1 MATPSDH
8 VLLRPFNDV
17 TKWAKFALSQANGH
31 SSDHGYQQT
40 SLHHSSQSLL
50 REGERALRRLVPLL
64 AVSSPQLTE
73 FLRHLTL
80 RNEDVV
86 CQVRSIDILLYD
98 FEDFIEPRTFDKAK
112 FDELQAATKELAIT
126 LVEEITRFT
135 TKSALESSPAPS
147 KFPPLPPLPQFTSPP
162 DVARSSSQMS
172 MRPPIN
178 TARSGSSLGQHQ
190 QRPSL
195 IGGSERD
202 RSHSAGRALR
212 TADYS
217 TSRSPITPS
226 GLASPVTLPLTS
238 KYAIPEQE
246 AQTYRYVQ
254 AHRRQDSD
262 SDAILNSLQG
272 LDIGAITPPSSVALS
287 PKSTGYQ
294 NAANQDTRGSFGY
307 NQQDTP
313 PPSVTTE
320 PVSQHD
326 WSAAIDQ
333 QSAAVPRPSSVTAS
347 QYTSP
352 KLTEYRNSGSYIPSA
367 APPEHSQ
374 LFIVTQGSAPSIRSD
389 GSGTSGSKAV
399 STSSS
404 SIRKDSTSMKSIQ
417 SLPTYEIGSDSSLA
431 LLGGLCKGARAF
443 TSGGPGQAIK
453 RVGGGS
459 DGATRPREYSQETL
473 FGQML
478 DNPTETF
485 TEPTAQCLH
494 CEYKTPYSQL
504 RQDMDQDPLASQQT
518 RGILHRPRFLFKS
531 HIAVRNVNSVY
542 FGCLFCDKTKSTL
555 QEDDATVFQSIDLLF
570 RHISRHGHPLSHV
583 PGAEVVYEHSDI
595 NSRGRQDCDLYIPN
609 STMTTL
615 HGVTRTNESNRLS
628 SLPVA
633 RAVKDHIRRT
643 NEKPQAR
650 PDATSEILQ
659 FFSGA
664 RIVGVE
670 FPEKWDGK
678 WCQGW
683 HDGVFGTFPSKL
695 ISLDMPRHVKIA
707 SLPNTPRT
715 GVVRWKFEKQR
726 QPGWL
731 ALKKG
736 DIIYNLAWE
745 DPHAWFWS
753 GSNAKREYGIFPR
766 SHILIESIKD
776 GSLSHEDQRHRQK
789 EKTRFGGLFTKYK

>member
-8 VLLRPFNDV
+8 VLLRPFSDV
-17 TKWAKFALSQANGH
+17 TKWAKFALSQANEH
-31 SSDHGYQQT
+31 SLDHGYQQT

-80 RNEDVV
+80 RN
-86 CQVRSIDILLYD
+86 
-98 FEDFIEPRTFDKAK
+98 DFIEPQTFDKAK

-172 MRPPIN
+172 MRPPVN

-195 IGGSERD
+195 IAGSEQRD
-202 RSHSAGRALR
+202 RSHSTGRALR

-217 TSRSPITPS
+217 TARSPITPS
-226 GLASPVTLPLTS
+226 GLASPVSLPLTS

-254 AHRRQDSD
+254 THRRQDSD
-262 SDAILNSLQG
+262 SDAILNGLQG

-294 NAANQDTRGSFGY
+294 NAVHQDTRGSFGY

-313 PPSVTTE
+313 PPSVTE

-326 WSAAIDQ
+326 WSTAIDQ

-374 LFIVTQGSAPSIRSD
+374 LFIVTQGSAPSVRSD

-443 TSGGPGQAIK
+443 ASGGPGQAIK

-459 DGATRPREYSQETL
+459 DGATRPKEYSQETL

-570 RHISRHGHPLSHV
+570 RHVSRHGHPLPHV
-583 PGAEVVYEHSDI
+583 PGVEVVYEHSDI

-615 HGVTRTNESNRLS
+615 HGVSRTNESNRLA

-650 PDATSEILQ
+650 PDVTSEILQ

-736 DIIYNLAWE
+736 DIIYNLACEFSIISNLTTMQW
-745 DPHAWFWS
+745 HSHYLQGRIHMRGS
-753 GSNAKREYGIFPR
+753 GVVQMPRESMGYFPG
-766 SHILIESIKD
+766 LIS
-776 GSLSHEDQRHRQK
+776 
-789 EKTRFGGLFTKYK
+789 

>member
-1 MATPSDH
+1 MASPSDH

-17 TKWAKFALSQANGH
+17 TKWAKFALSQASGH
-31 SSDHGYQQT
+31 DYQQT
-40 SLHHSSQSLL
+40 ALNQASQALL

-73 FLRHLTL
+73 FLRHLAL
-80 RNEDVV
+80 RHEDVV

-98 FEDFIEPRTFDKAK
+98 FEDFIEPATFDKTK

-135 TKSALESSPAPS
+135 TKSALESSSPRS
-147 KFPPLPPLPQFTSPP
+147 KFPPLPPLPQLTSPS

-172 MRPPIN
+172 MRPPR
-178 TARSGSSLGQHQ
+178 AGSSLGTHQ
-190 QRPSL
+190 QRPSF
-195 IGGSERD
+195 IGGSEQRD
-202 RSHSAGRALR
+202 RSHSTGRALR

-217 TSRSPITPS
+217 TTRSPTTPS
-226 GLASPVTLPLTS
+226 GLASPVSFPLSS

-246 AQTYRYVQ
+246 AQTYHYIQ
-254 AHRRQDSD
+254 AHRRQESD
-262 SDAILNSLQG
+262 SDTFLNSLQG
-272 LDIGAITPPSSVALS
+272 LDIGAVTPSSSVALS

-294 NAANQDTRGSFGY
+294 NVIDQNTRGPFSY
-307 NQQDTP
+307 NHQDTP

-320 PVSQHD
+320 PVSQPD
-326 WSAAIDQ
+326 WSTVIDR
-333 QSAAVPRPSSVTAS
+333 QSAAVPRPVSVTAS

-367 APPEHSQ
+367 ASPEHQQ
-374 LFIVTQGSAPSIRSD
+374 LSIITQGLAPSIRSD
-389 GSGTSGSKAV
+389 GSGASGSKAI
-399 STSSS
+399 STSSGS
-404 SIRKDSTSMKSIQ
+404 VRKDSVSMTSVH
-417 SLPTYEIGSDSSLA
+417 SLQTYEIGSDSSLA
-431 LLGGLCKGARAF
+431 LMGGLCKGARAF
-443 TSGGPGQAIK
+443 ASGGPGQAIK

-459 DGATRPREYSQETL
+459 DGATRPRDYSQETL

-478 DNPTETF
+478 DNPAQTL

-494 CEYKTPYSQL
+494 CEYKTPYSHL

-518 RGILHRPRFLFKS
+518 RGILHRARFLFKS

-570 RHISRHGHPLSHV
+570 RHISRHAHPLPHV
-583 PGAEVVYEHSDI
+583 SGVEVVYEQSDI
-595 NSRGRQDCDLYIPN
+595 NSRGRQDCDLYFPN
-609 STMTTL
+609 STMAAL
-615 HGVTRTNESNRLS
+615 QGVSRANESNRLA
-628 SLPVA
+628 SLPIG
-633 RAVKDHIRRT
+633 RAVKDHIRRS

-650 PDATSEILQ
+650 PDASSELLQ
-659 FFSGA
+659 FVSGA
-664 RIVGVE
+664 RIIGIE

-695 ISLDMPRHVKIA
+695 ITLDIPRHVKIT

-736 DIIYNLAWE
+736 DIIYNLACGFSIIINLAKIDTYTIYRGGSTRVVLE
-745 DPHAWFWS
+745 WF
-753 GSNAKREYGIFPR
+753 KC
-766 SHILIESIKD
+766 
-776 GSLSHEDQRHRQK
+776 K
-789 EKTRFGGLFTKYK
+789 ERVRNIS

>member
-17 TKWAKFALSQANGH
+17 AKWAKFALSQASGH
-31 SSDHGYQQT
+31 SDYGYQQM
-40 SLHHSSQSLL
+40 SVNQSSQSLL

-64 AVSSPQLTE
+64 AVSSPQLAE
-73 FLRHLTL
+73 FLRHLAL
-80 RNEDVV
+80 RHEDVI

-98 FEDFIEPRTFDKAK
+98 FEDFIEPQTFDKAK
-112 FDELQAATKELAIT
+112 FDELQAATKALAIT

-135 TKSALESSPAPS
+135 TKSALESSPPPS
-147 KFPPLPPLPQFTSPP
+147 KFPPLPPLPQLTSPP

-172 MRPPIN
+172 MRPSIN
-178 TARSGSSLGQHQ
+178 APRSGSSLGTHQ
-190 QRPSL
+190 QRPPF
-195 IGGSERD
+195 IGGSEQRD

-217 TSRSPITPS
+217 TSRSPITTS
-226 GLASPVTLPLTS
+226 GLASPVSLPLSS

-246 AQTYRYVQ
+246 AQTYGYVQ
-254 AHRRQDSD
+254 AHQRQGSD
-262 SDAILNSLQG
+262 TDVILNSLQG
-272 LDIGAITPPSSVALS
+272 LDIGVITPPSSVALS
-287 PKSTGYQ
+287 PNSTGYQ
-294 NAANQDTRGSFGY
+294 NAINQNARGSL
-307 NQQDTP
+307 DTP

-320 PVSQHD
+320 PVSQQD
-326 WSAAIDQ
+326 WSTVIDQ

-347 QYTSP
+347 QYTNP
-352 KLTEYRNSGSYIPSA
+352 KRTEYRNSGSYTPSA
-367 APPEHSQ
+367 ASPEHQQ
-374 LFIVTQGSAPSIRSD
+374 LFIVTQVSAPSVRSD
-389 GSGTSGSKAV
+389 GSGASGSKAV

-404 SIRKDSTSMKSIQ
+404 SIRKDSASVKSIH
-417 SLPTYEIGSDSSLA
+417 SLQTHEIGPDSSLA
-431 LLGGLCKGARAF
+431 LLGGLCKGAQAF
-443 TSGGPGQAIK
+443 ASGGPGQAIK

-459 DGATRPREYSQETL
+459 DSAIRPREYSQETL

-494 CEYKTPYSQL
+494 CEYKTPYSHL

-570 RHISRHGHPLSHV
+570 RHISRHGHPLPHV
-583 PGAEVVYEHSDI
+583 PGVEVVYEHSDV
-595 NSRGRQDCDLYIPN
+595 NSRGRQDCDLYLPN
-609 STMTTL
+609 STMTAL
-615 HGVTRTNESNRLS
+615 HGVSRANESNRIA

-633 RAVKDHIRRT
+633 RAVKDHIRRS

-664 RIVGVE
+664 KIIGIE

-715 GVVRWKFEKQR
+715 GVARWKFEKQR

-736 DIIYNLAWE
+736 DIVYNLACG
-745 DPHAWFWS
+745 F
-753 GSNAKREYGIFPR
+753 
-766 SHILIESIKD
+766 SII
-776 GSLSHEDQRHRQK
+776 S
-789 EKTRFGGLFTKYK
+789 T

>member
-17 TKWAKFALSQANGH
+17 TKWAKFALSQAL
-31 SSDHGYQQT
+31 DHDYQHT
-40 SLHHSSQSLL
+40 SLSQSSQSLL

-64 AVSSPQLTE
+64 AVPSPQLTE

-80 RNEDVV
+80 RHEDVT

-98 FEDFIEPRTFDKAK
+98 FEDFIEPQTFDKAK

-126 LVEEITRFT
+126 LVGEITRFT
-135 TKSALESSPAPS
+135 TKSALESSPPPS
-147 KFPPLPPLPQFTSPP
+147 KFPPLPPIPQLTSPH

-178 TARSGSSLGQHQ
+178 TPRAGSSLGTHQ
-190 QRPSL
+190 QRPSF
-195 IGGSERD
+195 IGGSEQRD
-202 RSHSAGRALR
+202 RSFSGGRALR

-217 TSRSPITPS
+217 TTRSPITPG
-226 GLASPVTLPLTS
+226 GLASPVSLPLSS
-238 KYAIPEQE
+238 KYAIPEKD

-294 NAANQDTRGSFGY
+294 NAIDQNTRGSFGY
-307 NQQDTP
+307 NHEDTP

-320 PVSQHD
+320 PVSQPD
-326 WSAAIDQ
+326 WSTVIDQ
-333 QSAAVPRPSSVTAS
+333 QSAAVPRPISVTAS
-347 QYTSP
+347 QHTSP

-367 APPEHSQ
+367 ASPEHQQ
-374 LFIVTQGSAPSIRSD
+374 LFIVTQGLAPSIRSD
-389 GSGTSGSKAV
+389 GSGASGAKVV

-404 SIRKDSTSMKSIQ
+404 SIRNDSVSVTSVH
-417 SLPTYEIGSDSSLA
+417 SLPTYEIGADSSLA

-443 TSGGPGQAIK
+443 ASGGPGQAIK
-453 RVGGGS
+453 TVGGGS
-459 DGATRPREYSQETL
+459 DGAIRPREYSQETS

-478 DNPTETF
+478 DNPAEIL

-494 CEYKTPYSQL
+494 CEYKTPYSHL

-531 HIAVRNVNSVY
+531 HLAVRNVNSVY
-542 FGCLFCDKTKSTL
+542 FGCLFCNKTKSTL
-555 QEDDATVFQSIDLLF
+555 QEDDATVSQSIDLLF
-570 RHISRHGHPLSHV
+570 RHISRHGHPLPHV
-583 PGAEVVYEHSDI
+583 PGVEVVYEHSDV
-595 NSRGRQDCDLYIPN
+595 NSRGRQDCDLYFPN
-609 STMTTL
+609 STIATL
-615 HGVTRTNESNRLS
+615 HGVSRANESNRLA

-633 RAVKDHIRRT
+633 RAVKDHVRRS

-650 PDATSEILQ
+650 PDASSEILQ
-659 FFSGA
+659 FVSGA
-664 RIVGVE
+664 RIIGIE

-683 HDGVFGTFPSKL
+683 HDGVFGIFPSKL

-715 GVVRWKFEKQR
+715 GVARWKFEKQR

-736 DIIYNLAWE
+736 DIVYNLAWE

-776 GSLSHEDQRHRQK
+776 GSLSHEDQRHRPK

>member
-17 TKWAKFALSQANGH
+17 AKWAKFALSQASGH
-31 SSDHGYQQT
+31 SDYGYQQM
-40 SLHHSSQSLL
+40 SLNQSSQSLL
-50 REGERALRRLVPLL
+50 REGERALRRLLPLL

-80 RNEDVV
+80 RHEDVI

-98 FEDFIEPRTFDKAK
+98 FEDFIEPQTFDKAK
-112 FDELQAATKELAIT
+112 FDELQAATKALAIT

-135 TKSALESSPAPS
+135 TKSALESSPPPS
-147 KFPPLPPLPQFTSPP
+147 KFPPLPPLPQLTSPP

-172 MRPPIN
+172 MRPSIN
-178 TARSGSSLGQHQ
+178 APRSGSSLGTHQ
-190 QRPSL
+190 QRPPF
-195 IGGSERD
+195 IGGSEQRD

-217 TSRSPITPS
+217 TSRSPITTS
-226 GLASPVTLPLTS
+226 GLASPVSLPLSS

-246 AQTYRYVQ
+246 AQTYGYVQ
-254 AHRRQDSD
+254 AHQRQGSD
-262 SDAILNSLQG
+262 TDVILNSLQG
-272 LDIGAITPPSSVALS
+272 LDIGVITPPSSVALS
-287 PKSTGYQ
+287 PKPTGYENAINQ
-294 NAANQDTRGSFGY
+294 NTRGSFGY

-320 PVSQHD
+320 PVSQQD
-326 WSAAIDQ
+326 WPAVIDQ
-333 QSAAVPRPSSVTAS
+333 QSAAVPRPLSVTTS
-347 QYTSP
+347 QYTNP
-352 KLTEYRNSGSYIPSA
+352 KLTEYRNSGSYTPSA
-367 APPEHSQ
+367 ASPEHQQ
-374 LFIVTQGSAPSIRSD
+374 LFIVTQVSAPSVRSD
-389 GSGTSGSKAV
+389 GSGASGSKAV

-404 SIRKDSTSMKSIQ
+404 SIRKDSASVKSIH
-417 SLPTYEIGSDSSLA
+417 SLQTHEIGPDSSLA

-443 TSGGPGQAIK
+443 ASGGPGQAIK

-459 DGATRPREYSQETL
+459 DSAIRPREYSQETL

-494 CEYKTPYSQL
+494 CEYKTPYSHL

-570 RHISRHGHPLSHV
+570 RHISRHGHPLPHV
-583 PGAEVVYEHSDI
+583 PGVEVIYEHSDI
-595 NSRGRQDCDLYIPN
+595 NSRGRQDCDLYLPN
-609 STMTTL
+609 STMTAL
-615 HGVTRTNESNRLS
+615 RGVSRANESNRIA

-633 RAVKDHIRRT
+633 RTVKDHIRRS

-664 RIVGVE
+664 KIIGIE

-715 GVVRWKFEKQR
+715 GVARWKFEKQR

-736 DIIYNLAWE
+736 DIVYNLAWE

-776 GSLSHEDQRHRQK
+776 GSLSHEDQRHRLK

>member
-17 TKWAKFALSQANGH
+17 AKWAKFALSQASGH
-31 SSDHGYQQT
+31 SDYDYQQM
-40 SLHHSSQSLL
+40 SLNQSSQSLL

-64 AVSSPQLTE
+64 AVSSPQLAE
-73 FLRHLTL
+73 FLRHLAL
-80 RNEDVV
+80 RHEDVI

-98 FEDFIEPRTFDKAK
+98 FEDFIEPQTFDKAK
-112 FDELQAATKELAIT
+112 FDELQAATKALAIT

-135 TKSALESSPAPS
+135 TKSALESSPPPS
-147 KFPPLPPLPQFTSPP
+147 KFPPLPPLPQLTSPP

-172 MRPPIN
+172 MRPSIN
-178 TARSGSSLGQHQ
+178 APRSGSSLGTHQ
-190 QRPSL
+190 QRPPF
-195 IGGSERD
+195 IGGSEQRD

-217 TSRSPITPS
+217 TSRSPITTS
-226 GLASPVTLPLTS
+226 GLASPVSLPLSS

-246 AQTYRYVQ
+246 AQTYGYVQ
-254 AHRRQDSD
+254 AHQRQGSD
-262 SDAILNSLQG
+262 SDVILNSLQD
-272 LDIGAITPPSSVALS
+272 LDIGVITPPSSVALS

-294 NAANQDTRGSFGY
+294 NAINQNTRGSL
-307 NQQDTP
+307 DTP

-320 PVSQHD
+320 PVSQQD
-326 WSAAIDQ
+326 WSTVIDQ

-352 KLTEYRNSGSYIPSA
+352 KRTEYRNSGSYTPSA
-367 APPEHSQ
+367 ASPEHQQ
-374 LFIVTQGSAPSIRSD
+374 LFIVTQGSAPSVRSD
-389 GSGTSGSKAV
+389 GSGASGSKAV

-404 SIRKDSTSMKSIQ
+404 SIRKDSASVKSIH
-417 SLPTYEIGSDSSLA
+417 SLQTYEIGPDSSLA
-431 LLGGLCKGARAF
+431 LLGGLCKGAQAF
-443 TSGGPGQAIK
+443 ASGGPGQAIK

-459 DGATRPREYSQETL
+459 DSAIRPREYSQETL

-494 CEYKTPYSQL
+494 CEYKTPYSHL

-531 HIAVRNVNSVY
+531 HIGVRNVNSVY

-570 RHISRHGHPLSHV
+570 RHISRHGHPLPHV
-583 PGAEVVYEHSDI
+583 PGVEVIYEHSDI
-595 NSRGRQDCDLYIPN
+595 NSRGRQDCDLYLPN
-609 STMTTL
+609 STMTAL
-615 HGVTRTNESNRLS
+615 RGVSRANESNRIA

-633 RAVKDHIRRT
+633 RAVKDHIRRS

-664 RIVGVE
+664 KIIGIE

-683 HDGVFGTFPSKL
+683 HDGVFGAFPSKL

-715 GVVRWKFEKQR
+715 GVARWKFEKQR

-736 DIIYNLAWE
+736 DIIYNIACG
-745 DPHAWFWS
+745 FS
-753 GSNAKREYGIFPR
+753 IISN
-766 SHILIESIKD
+766 L
-776 GSLSHEDQRHRQK
+776 
-789 EKTRFGGLFTKYK
+789 T

>member
-17 TKWAKFALSQANGH
+17 TKWAKFALSQASGQ
-31 SSDHGYQQT
+31 DYQQT
-40 SLHHSSQSLL
+40 SLNQSSQSLL

-73 FLRHLTL
+73 FLRYLTL
-80 RNEDVV
+80 RHEDVI

-98 FEDFIEPRTFDKAK
+98 FEDFIEPQTFDKAK

-147 KFPPLPPLPQFTSPP
+147 KFPPLPPLPQLTSPS

-172 MRPPIN
+172 MRPG
-178 TARSGSSLGQHQ
+178 RSGSSLGTHQ
-190 QRPSL
+190 QRPSF
-195 IGGSERD
+195 ISGSEQRD

-212 TADYS
+212 NADYS
-217 TSRSPITPS
+217 TTRSPITPS
-226 GLASPVTLPLTS
+226 GLASPVSLPLSS

-246 AQTYRYVQ
+246 AQTYRFVQ
-254 AHRRQDSD
+254 AHRRQESD
-262 SDAILNSLQG
+262 SDAILFNLQG

-294 NAANQDTRGSFGY
+294 TAIDQTGRGSFGY
-307 NQQDTP
+307 DHQDTP

-320 PVSQHD
+320 PVSQQD
-326 WSAAIDQ
+326 WPTITYQ
-333 QSAAVPRPSSVTAS
+333 QSAPDPRPVSVVAS
-347 QYTSP
+347 QHTSP
-352 KLTEYRNSGSYIPSA
+352 KHTEYRNSGSYMPSA
-367 APPEHSQ
+367 ASPEHQQ
-374 LFIVTQGSAPSIRSD
+374 LFINTQGLAPSIQSD
-389 GSGTSGSKAV
+389 GSASGSKAV

-404 SIRKDSTSMKSIQ
+404 SMRKDSVSVKSVH
-417 SLPTYEIGSDSSLA
+417 SLQTYEIGPDSSLA

-443 TSGGPGQAIK
+443 ASGGPGQAIK

-459 DGATRPREYSQETL
+459 DNAIRPREYSQDML

-478 DNPTETF
+478 DNPAETL
-485 TEPTAQCLH
+485 TEPTAHCLH
-494 CEYKTPYSQL
+494 CEYKTPYSHL

-542 FGCLFCDKTKSTL
+542 FGCLFCDKTKSTI

-570 RHISRHGHPLSHV
+570 RHISRHTHPLPHV
-583 PGAEVVYEHSDI
+583 PGVEVVYEHSDT
-595 NSRGRQDCDLYIPN
+595 NSRGRQDCDLYFPN
-609 STMTTL
+609 STMTAL
-615 HGVTRTNESNRLS
+615 HGMSRANESNRLA
-628 SLPVA
+628 SLPIA
-633 RAVKDHIRRT
+633 RAVKDHIRRS

-659 FFSGA
+659 FASGA
-664 RIVGVE
+664 RIIGIE

-695 ISLDMPRHVKIA
+695 ISLDIPRHVKIA

-715 GVVRWKFEKQR
+715 GVARWKFEKQR

-736 DIIYNLAWE
+736 DVIYNLAWE

-753 GSNAKREYGIFPR
+753 GSNAKRETGR
-766 SHILIESIKD
+766 SVMMIKD
-776 GSLSHEDQRHRQK
+776 IV
-789 EKTRFGGLFTKYK
+789 

>member
-17 TKWAKFALSQANGH
+17 TKWAKLALSQASGQ
-31 SSDHGYQQT
+31 DYQQT
-40 SLHHSSQSLL
+40 SLNQSSQSLL
-50 REGERALRRLVPLL
+50 REGERALRRLVPLV

-73 FLRHLTL
+73 FLRYLTL
-80 RNEDVV
+80 RHEDVI

-98 FEDFIEPRTFDKAK
+98 FEDFIEPQTFDKAK

-147 KFPPLPPLPQFTSPP
+147 KFPPLPPLPQLTSPS
-162 DVARSSSQMS
+162 DVARSGSQMS
-172 MRPPIN
+172 MRPG
-178 TARSGSSLGQHQ
+178 RSGSSLGIHQ
-190 QRPSL
+190 QRPSFV
-195 IGGSERD
+195 GGSEQRD
-202 RSHSAGRALR
+202 RSHSGGRALR
-212 TADYS
+212 NADYS
-217 TSRSPITPS
+217 TTRSPISPS
-226 GLASPVTLPLTS
+226 GLASPVSLPLSS
-238 KYAIPEQE
+238 KYATPEQDGQ
-246 AQTYRYVQ
+246 AYRYIQ

-262 SDAILNSLQG
+262 SGAISNSLQG
-272 LDIGAITPPSSVALS
+272 LDIGAITPPGSIALS

-294 NAANQDTRGSFGY
+294 NVIDQNTRGSFGY
-307 NQQDTP
+307 NHQDTP

-320 PVSQHD
+320 PVSQPD
-326 WSAAIDQ
+326 WSTVIDQ
-333 QSAAVPRPSSVTAS
+333 QSAAVPRPVSVTAS
-347 QYTSP
+347 QCTSP
-352 KLTEYRNSGSYIPSA
+352 EYRNSGSYKPSA
-367 APPEHSQ
+367 AFPEHQQ
-374 LFIVTQGSAPSIRSD
+374 LSIITQGLAPSIRSD
-389 GSGTSGSKAV
+389 GSGASGSKAV

-404 SIRKDSTSMKSIQ
+404 SMRKDSVSVKSVHSQ
-417 SLPTYEIGSDSSLA
+417 QTYEIGSDSSLA
-431 LLGGLCKGARAF
+431 LMGGLCKGARAF
-443 TSGGPGQAIK
+443 ASGGPGQAIK
-453 RVGGGS
+453 RIGGGS
-459 DGATRPREYSQETL
+459 DGAIRPREYSQEML

-478 DNPTETF
+478 DNPTETL

-494 CEYKTPYSQL
+494 CEYKTPYSHL

-570 RHISRHGHPLSHV
+570 RHISRHTHPLPHV
-583 PGAEVVYEHSDI
+583 SGVEVVYENSDI
-595 NSRGRQDCDLYIPN
+595 NSRGRQDCDLYFPN
-609 STMTTL
+609 STMTAL
-615 HGVTRTNESNRLS
+615 NGMFRANDSARLA

-633 RAVKDHIRRT
+633 RALKDHIRRS

-650 PDATSEILQ
+650 PDTTSEILQ
-659 FFSGA
+659 FVSGA
-664 RIVGVE
+664 RIIGVE

-715 GVVRWKFEKQR
+715 GVARWKFEKQR

-736 DIIYNLAWE
+736 DIIYNLACG
-745 DPHAWFWS
+745 FLF
-753 GSNAKREYGIFPR
+753 YQQ
-766 SHILIESIKD
+766 L
-776 GSLSHEDQRHRQK
+776 DQD
-789 EKTRFGGLFTKYK
+789 

>member
-17 TKWAKFALSQANGH
+17 TRWAKFALSQASGH
-31 SSDHGYQQT
+31 HDYQQT
-40 SLHHSSQSLL
+40 SLNQSAQSLL

-64 AVSSPQLTE
+64 AVPSPQLTE
-73 FLRHLTL
+73 FLTHLTL
-80 RNEDVV
+80 RHEDVI
-86 CQVRSIDILLYD
+86 CQVRSIDVLIYD
-98 FEDFIEPRTFDKAK
+98 FEDFIEPQTFNKAK

-135 TKSALESSPAPS
+135 TKSSLESSLPPS
-147 KFPPLPPLPQFTSPP
+147 KFPPLPPLPQLTSPP
-162 DVARSSSQMS
+162 DAARSNSRMS

-178 TARSGSSLGQHQ
+178 TPRSGSSLGAHH
-190 QRPSL
+190 QRPSFA
-195 IGGSERD
+195 GVSEQRD
-202 RSHSAGRALR
+202 RSYSAGRALR
-212 TADYS
+212 TVDYS
-217 TSRSPITPS
+217 TSRSPITPG
-226 GLASPVTLPLTS
+226 GLASPISLPLSS
-238 KYAIPEQE
+238 KYATPEQE
-246 AQTYRYVQ
+246 TRTCRYVQ
-254 AHRRQDSD
+254 AHQRQDSD

-272 LDIGAITPPSSVALS
+272 LDIGTITPPSSVALS

-294 NAANQDTRGSFGY
+294 NAINQNTSGSFSY
-307 NQQDTP
+307 DHQDTP

-320 PVSQHD
+320 PVSQQD
-326 WSAAIDQ
+326 WPTVIDQ
-333 QSAAVPRPSSVTAS
+333 QPAAAPSPISVTAS
-347 QYTSP
+347 QYTASR
-352 KLTEYRNSGSYIPSA
+352 LTEYINSGSHVPSA
-367 APPEHSQ
+367 ASPEHQQ
-374 LFIVTQGSAPSIRSD
+374 LFIATQASAPSILSD
-389 GSGTSGSKAV
+389 GSGASGSKVV

-404 SIRKDSTSMKSIQ
+404 SIRKDSTSVTSMHALQ
-417 SLPTYEIGSDSSLA
+417 AYEIGSDSSLA

-443 TSGGPGQAIK
+443 ASGGPGQAVK
-453 RVGGGS
+453 MVGGGS
-459 DGATRPREYSQETL
+459 DSATRPREFSQETL

-494 CEYKTPYSQL
+494 CEYKTPYSHL

-542 FGCLFCDKTKSTL
+542 FGCLFCDKTKSTPR
-555 QEDDATVFQSIDLLF
+555 EDDATVFQSIDLLF
-570 RHISRHGHPLSHV
+570 RHISRHGHPLPPV
-583 PGAEVVYEHSDI
+583 LGVEVVYEHSGI
-595 NSRGRQDCDLYIPN
+595 NSRGRQDCDLYVPN
-609 STMTTL
+609 STMTAL
-615 HGVTRTNESNRLS
+615 NGVSRANESNRLA

-633 RAVKDHIRRT
+633 RGVKDHIRRS

-650 PDATSEILQ
+650 PDATSEVLQ

-664 RIVGVE
+664 RITGIE

-695 ISLDMPRHVKIA
+695 ISLNMPRHVKME

-736 DIIYNLAWE
+736 DIIYDLACR
-745 DPHAWFWS
+745 F
-753 GSNAKREYGIFPR
+753 
-766 SHILIESIKD
+766 SIIS
-776 GSLSHEDQRHRQK
+776 SLA
-789 EKTRFGGLFTKYK
+789 

>member
-1 MATPSDH
+1 MATASDH

-17 TKWAKFALSQANGH
+17 TKWAKLALSHASGH
-31 SSDHGYQQT
+31 DYQQT
-40 SLHHSSQSLL
+40 SLNQSSQSLL

-73 FLRHLTL
+73 FLRYLTL
-80 RNEDVV
+80 RHEDVI

-98 FEDFIEPRTFDKAK
+98 FEDFIEPQTFDKAK

-135 TKSALESSPAPS
+135 TKSALESPPAPS
-147 KFPPLPPLPQFTSPP
+147 KFPPLPPLPQLTNPS

-172 MRPPIN
+172 MRPG
-178 TARSGSSLGQHQ
+178 RSGSSLGTHQ
-190 QRPSL
+190 QRPSF
-195 IGGSERD
+195 ISGSEQRD
-202 RSHSAGRALR
+202 RSHSGGRALR
-212 TADYS
+212 NADYS
-217 TSRSPITPS
+217 TTRSPITPG
-226 GLASPVTLPLTS
+226 GLASPVSLPLTS
-238 KYAIPEQE
+238 KYASPEQDT
-246 AQTYRYVQ
+246 QTYRYIQ
-254 AHRRQDSD
+254 AHRRQESG
-262 SDAILNSLQG
+262 SDAVLNSFQG

-287 PKSTGYQ
+287 PKSTGYRNAIDQ
-294 NAANQDTRGSFGY
+294 NTRGSYGY
-307 NQQDTP
+307 DHQDTP

-320 PVSQHD
+320 SVSQPD
-326 WSAAIDQ
+326 WSTVTDQ
-333 QSAAVPRPSSVTAS
+333 QSAAVPRPVSVTAS
-347 QYTSP
+347 QFTGP
-352 KLTEYRNSGSYIPSA
+352 EYRNSGSYKPAA
-367 APPEHSQ
+367 APPEHQQ
-374 LFIVTQGSAPSIRSD
+374 LSIITQGLAPSIRSD
-389 GSGTSGSKAV
+389 GSGASGSKAV

-404 SIRKDSTSMKSIQ
+404 SMRKDSVSVKSVH
-417 SLPTYEIGSDSSLA
+417 SLQTYEIGPDSSLF

-443 TSGGPGQAIK
+443 ASGGPGQAIK

-459 DGATRPREYSQETL
+459 DGAIRPREYSQEML

-478 DNPTETF
+478 DNPTETLS
-485 TEPTAQCLH
+485 EPTAQCLH
-494 CEYKTPYSQL
+494 CDYKTPYSHL

-570 RHISRHGHPLSHV
+570 RHISRHTHPLPHV
-583 PGAEVVYEHSDI
+583 PGVEVVYEHSDV
-595 NSRGRQDCDLYIPN
+595 NSRGRQDCDLYFPN
-609 STMTTL
+609 STMTAL
-615 HGVTRTNESNRLS
+615 HGISRANDSNRLA

-633 RAVKDHIRRT
+633 RALKDHIRRS

-650 PDATSEILQ
+650 PDATSEVLQ
-659 FFSGA
+659 FVSGA
-664 RIVGVE
+664 RIIGVE

-715 GVVRWKFEKQR
+715 GVARWKFEKQK

-736 DIIYNLAWE
+736 DIICNLACE
-745 DPHAWFWS
+745 FSIISNLTEVYTDTVYRGGSTCMVLEWFKFQERVWNIS
-753 GSNAKREYGIFPR
+753 SVSYLDRV
-766 SHILIESIKD
+766 
-776 GSLSHEDQRHRQK
+776 
-789 EKTRFGGLFTKYK
+789 YKGRVTQS

>member
-17 TKWAKFALSQANGH
+17 AKWAKFALSQASGH
-31 SSDHGYQQT
+31 SDYGYQQM
-40 SLHHSSQSLL
+40 SLNQSSQSLL
-50 REGERALRRLVPLL
+50 REGERALRRLLPLL

-80 RNEDVV
+80 RHEDVI

-98 FEDFIEPRTFDKAK
+98 FEDFIEPQTFDKAK
-112 FDELQAATKELAIT
+112 FDELQAATKALAIT

-135 TKSALESSPAPS
+135 TKSALESSPPPS
-147 KFPPLPPLPQFTSPP
+147 KFPPLPPIPQFTSPP

-172 MRPPIN
+172 MRPSIN
-178 TARSGSSLGQHQ
+178 APRSGSSLGTHQ
-190 QRPSL
+190 QRPPF
-195 IGGSERD
+195 IGGSEQRD

-217 TSRSPITPS
+217 TSRSPITTS
-226 GLASPVTLPLTS
+226 GLASPVSLPLSS

-246 AQTYRYVQ
+246 AQTYGYVQ
-254 AHRRQDSD
+254 AHQRQGSD
-262 SDAILNSLQG
+262 SDVILNSLQG
-272 LDIGAITPPSSVALS
+272 LDIGVITPPSSVALS
-287 PKSTGYQ
+287 PNSTGYQ
-294 NAANQDTRGSFGY
+294 NAINQNARGSL
-307 NQQDTP
+307 DTP

-320 PVSQHD
+320 PVSQQD
-326 WSAAIDQ
+326 WSTVIDQ

-352 KLTEYRNSGSYIPSA
+352 KRTEYRNSGSYTPSA
-367 APPEHSQ
+367 ASPEHQQ
-374 LFIVTQGSAPSIRSD
+374 LFIVTQVSAPSVRSD
-389 GSGTSGSKAV
+389 GSGASGSKAV

-404 SIRKDSTSMKSIQ
+404 SIRKDSTSVKSIH
-417 SLPTYEIGSDSSLA
+417 SLQTHEIGPDSSLA
-431 LLGGLCKGARAF
+431 LLGGLCKGAQAF
-443 TSGGPGQAIK
+443 ASGGPGQAIK

-459 DGATRPREYSQETL
+459 DSAIRPREYSQETL

-494 CEYKTPYSQL
+494 CEYKTPYSHL

-570 RHISRHGHPLSHV
+570 RHISRHGHPLPHV
-583 PGAEVVYEHSDI
+583 PGVEVVYEHSDV
-595 NSRGRQDCDLYIPN
+595 NSRGRQDCDLYLPN
-609 STMTTL
+609 STMTAL
-615 HGVTRTNESNRLS
+615 HGVSRANESNRIA

-633 RAVKDHIRRT
+633 RAVKDHIRRS

-664 RIVGVE
+664 KIIGIE

-715 GVVRWKFEKQR
+715 GVARWKFEKQR

-736 DIIYNLAWE
+736 DIVYNLACG
-745 DPHAWFWS
+745 F
-753 GSNAKREYGIFPR
+753 
-766 SHILIESIKD
+766 SII
-776 GSLSHEDQRHRQK
+776 S
-789 EKTRFGGLFTKYK
+789 T

>member
-1 MATPSDH
+1 MPILPFADFCLDTRFIAALTHVLIASKMATPSDH

-17 TKWAKFALSQANGH
+17 TKWAKFALSQASGH
-31 SSDHGYQQT
+31 DYQQT
-40 SLHHSSQSLL
+40 SLNQSSQSLL
-50 REGERALRRLVPLL
+50 REGERALRRLIPLL
-64 AVSSPQLTE
+64 AVSSPE

-80 RNEDVV
+80 RHEDVI

-98 FEDFIEPRTFDKAK
+98 FEDFIEPQTFDKAK

-135 TKSALESSPAPS
+135 TKSALESSPPPS
-147 KFPPLPPLPQFTSPP
+147 KFPPLPPLPQLTSPP

-172 MRPPIN
+172 MRPP
-178 TARSGSSLGQHQ
+178 RSGSSLGTHQ
-190 QRPSL
+190 QRPSFV
-195 IGGSERD
+195 GGSERD
-202 RSHSAGRALR
+202 RSHSSGRALR

-217 TSRSPITPS
+217 TTRSPITPS
-226 GLASPVTLPLTS
+226 GLASPVSLPLSS

-262 SDAILNSLQG
+262 SDAVLNSLQG

-287 PKSTGYQ
+287 PKSTDYQ
-294 NAANQDTRGSFGY
+294 NAIDQNTRGSFGY
-307 NQQDTP
+307 NHQDTP

-320 PVSQHD
+320 PVSQQD
-326 WSAAIDQ
+326 WPTVIDQ
-333 QSAAVPRPSSVTAS
+333 QSAAVPRPVSVTAS
-347 QYTSP
+347 HYISP
-352 KLTEYRNSGSYIPSA
+352 EYRNSGSYKPSA
-367 APPEHSQ
+367 APPEHQQ
-374 LFIVTQGSAPSIRSD
+374 LSIITQGLAPSIRSD
-389 GSGTSGSKAV
+389 GSGASGSKPV

-404 SIRKDSTSMKSIQ
+404 SMRKDSVSVKSVH
-417 SLPTYEIGSDSSLA
+417 SLQTYEIGSDSSLA

-443 TSGGPGQAIK
+443 ASGGPGQAIK

-459 DGATRPREYSQETL
+459 EGAIRPKDYSQEML

-478 DNPTETF
+478 DNPTETLA
-485 TEPTAQCLH
+485 EPTAQCLH
-494 CEYKTPYSQL
+494 CEYKTPYSHL

-570 RHISRHGHPLSHV
+570 RHISRHGHPLPHV
-583 PGAEVVYEHSDI
+583 PGVEVVYEHSDM
-595 NSRGRQDCDLYIPN
+595 NSRGRQDCDLYFPN
-609 STMTTL
+609 STMAAL
-615 HGVTRTNESNRLS
+615 HGVSRANESNRLA

-633 RAVKDHIRRT
+633 RAVKDHIRRS

-659 FFSGA
+659 FVSGA
-664 RIVGVE
+664 RIIGIE

-715 GVVRWKFEKQR
+715 GVARWKFEKQR

-736 DIIYNLAWE
+736 DIIYNLACE
-745 DPHAWFWS
+745 FSIISSLTKIDTYTVYRGGSTCVVLEWFKFQERVWNIS
-753 GSNAKREYGIFPR
+753 
-766 SHILIESIKD
+766 
-776 GSLSHEDQRHRQK
+776 
-789 EKTRFGGLFTKYK
+789 